1 MNVWWTV
8 SVAGKSDWFWF
19 SFNFFSHPFFLIFG
33 SISCRFLTLAQ
44 YSLCTAAVISSHSL
58 QEETSAR
65 LWWGICFSLLEL
77 FPTRNLTS
85 YNGKSKQI
93 FISLLADEN
102 WKAHCQK
109 RGKTW
114 VTKVRVVFVLLWL
127 IERTAQVFV
136 SPIKEWSEAKIKH
149 WIVDYCSSSS
159 CRRSTNWEFSN
170 FPRYH
175 ASLTLHLP
183 RSDSLF
189 SPAASTHSLVN
200 WLWEFGVRSR

>member
-1 MNVWWTV
+1 MEELEVKMNVWWTV
-8 SVAGKSDWFWF
+8 SVAGKSDWLWF
-19 SFNFFSHPFFLIFG
+19 SFLDQKHMPNQTEAIFLIFG

-58 QEETSAR
+58 LEETSAR

-85 YNGKSKQI
+85 YNGESKQI
-93 FISLLADEN
+93 FISLLANEN

-136 SPIKEWSEAKIKH
+136 SPIKEWSEAKTKH
-149 WIVDYCSSSS
+149 WIVD
-159 CRRSTNWEFSN
+159 
-170 FPRYH
+170 
-175 ASLTLHLP
+175 
-183 RSDSLF
+183 
-189 SPAASTHSLVN
+189 
-200 WLWEFGVRSR
+200 

>member
-1 MNVWWTV
+1 MEELEVKMNVWWTV

-58 QEETSAR
+58 LEETSAR

-93 FISLLADEN
+93 FHIIISRWELKGTLP
-102 WKAHCQK
+102 KA
-109 RGKTW
+109 REDVGYL
-114 VTKVRVVFVLLWL
+114 TKVRVVFVLLWL

-136 SPIKEWSEAKIKH
+136 SPIKEWSEAKTKH
-149 WIVDYCSSSS
+149 WIVD
-159 CRRSTNWEFSN
+159 
-170 FPRYH
+170 
-175 ASLTLHLP
+175 
-183 RSDSLF
+183 
-189 SPAASTHSLVN
+189 
-200 WLWEFGVRSR
+200 